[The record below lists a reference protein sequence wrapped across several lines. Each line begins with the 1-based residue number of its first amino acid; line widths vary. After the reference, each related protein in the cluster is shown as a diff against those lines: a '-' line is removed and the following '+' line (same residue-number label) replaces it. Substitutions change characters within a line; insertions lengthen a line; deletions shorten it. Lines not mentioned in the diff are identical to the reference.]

1 MRCLFFTV
9 ITVVFLLPSAL
20 AEPVKEIRVAI
31 ANNVTRQEI
40 KKNPAAVAGNGL
52 ASFRGKKYPGRMDF
66 FDNGNGTL
74 TAVNVLHLE
83 DYLVGLVAGEMPKDW
98 PIEALKAQAVVA
110 RTYAT
115 YQIDAKKA
123 SGSVYDLESGIMDQ
137 VYVGFVDDKRVD
149 ETVNSTRGEI
159 LTHKG
164 RPIKSFFSSTCGGFT
179 ESASHVWGENNLF
192 GTVKDGYCGRS
203 PHSRWI
209 YKISKGEL
217 ASKLTA
223 AGFPVDVI
231 ISITPERLD
240 GNVRVASLTIGAGEH
255 TIFIQA
261 QDLRKILGF
270 NNLKSTYFDVKLDF
284 GQVVFTGRGFGHGVG
299 MCQWGAKGMAEA
311 GKDYKEILEFY
322 YSGTTLEIP
331 KRSKRYKAR

>member
-1 MRCLFFTV
+1 MKRLVLTFIATVLLFA
-9 ITVVFLLPSAL
+9 SAL

-31 ANNVTRQEI
+31 GDNITRREI
-40 KKNPAAVAGNGL
+40 KKSPAVVAGNGL
-52 ASFRGKKYPGRMDF
+52 VSFRGKKYPGRIDF

-74 TAVNVLHLE
+74 TAVNVLPLE

-98 PIEALKAQAVVA
+98 PIEALRAQAVVA

-115 YQIDAKKA
+115 YQINAKKA
-123 SGSVYDLESGIMDQ
+123 SSSLYDLESGIMDQ
-137 VYVGFVDDKRVD
+137 VYVGFVDDKKVD
-149 ETVNSTRGEI
+149 EAVNSTRGEI

-192 GTVKDGYCGRS
+192 GTVKDDYCDRS
-203 PHSRWI
+203 PHSRWT
-209 YKISKGEL
+209 YKISKADF

-223 AGFPVDVI
+223 AGFPVDAI
-231 ISITPERLD
+231 RSITPERLED
-240 GNVRVASLTIGAGEH
+240 NVRVASLTIDTGSH

-261 QDLRKILGF
+261 QDLRRILGF
-270 NNLKSTYFDVKLDF
+270 SNLKSTYFDVKIDF
-284 GQVVFTGRGFGHGVG
+284 GQIVFTGRGFGHGVG

-311 GKDYKEILEFY
+311 GKNYKEILAFY
-322 YSGTTLEIP
+322 YSGTTLEAP
-331 KRSKRYKAR
+331 KRSKRYKVR